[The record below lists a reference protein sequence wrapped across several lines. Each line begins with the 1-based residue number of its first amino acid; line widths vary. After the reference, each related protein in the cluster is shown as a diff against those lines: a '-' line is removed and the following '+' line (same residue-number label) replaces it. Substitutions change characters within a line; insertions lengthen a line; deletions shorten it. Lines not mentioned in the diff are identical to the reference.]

1 MQLKQFGDEK
11 MIFSENIRKREK
23 TIEELRAT
31 IMQLKG
37 EISELKL
44 YIEKR
49 EGSFKWAVERE
60 IERDIAV
67 TDTSS
72 QIYKVSQIREY
83 TR

>member
-1 MQLKQFGDEK
+1 MK
-11 MIFSENIRKREK
+11 I
-23 TIEELRAT
+23 
-31 IMQLKG
+31 
-37 EISELKL
+37 

-72 QIYKVSQIREY
+72 QVYKVSQIREY
-83 TR
+83 TREASPVRDVNVMQEVSGGIQAHILGNVSEQLFLNSQRVPPQ